1 MIRKLE
7 AHGVIGEVLLWLSD
21 WTKHRAQRVVL
32 NGVSSTW
39 TEVISSVVQGSVLG
53 PILFIIFINDIDLA
67 ITDPSVK
74 IFKYAD
80 DSKFGR
86 PICTDADSAALQT
99 SINNVY
105 LWSKRWGMEIHP
117 AKTKVPHFG
126 FNNPRHIYT
135 LNNVKL
141 SDDALA
147 KDLGVTIHESCKP
160 SDHISTIA
168 RKANGV
174 LAQLR
179 RTIISRDKEIVT
191 KL

>member
-1 MIRKLE
+1 
-7 AHGVIGEVLLWLSD
+7 
-21 WTKHRAQRVVL
+21 
-32 NGVSSTW
+32 
-39 TEVISSVVQGSVLG
+39 
-53 PILFIIFINDIDLA
+53 
-67 ITDPSVK
+67 
-74 IFKYAD
+74 
-80 DSKFGR
+80 
-86 PICTDADSAALQT
+86 
-99 SINNVY
+99 
-105 LWSKRWGMEIHP
+105 MEIHP
-117 AKTKVPHFG
+117 AKTKVLHFG

-147 KDLGVTIHESCKP
+147 KDLGVTINESCKP